1 MIAIESNVGKVLKQ
15 VEALKVEVPRA
26 VRRALEPQK
35 WLPRAREVALAT
47 INGLAEGDERRF
59 TTEFARRVVAGTL
72 GVAVGFYLELNARQQ
87 RAIFGT
93 QQDFFGDT
101 PQALTLIGL
110 TPAGLEDLLLQWVNT
125 PESEGGKRLDER
137 DAGKSD
143 SEIVAHLMQVL
154 FAPGNYEGLEEARQ
168 GLLPHI
174 IAFHQQQLNTFG
186 LKPETVDLWLR
197 AILAAWR
204 DMVRDEIGQRIRAE
218 LKAKKFP

>member
-1 MIAIESNVGKVLKQ
+1 
-15 VEALKVEVPRA
+15 
-26 VRRALEPQK
+26 
-35 WLPRAREVALAT
+35 
-47 INGLAEGDERRF
+47 
-59 TTEFARRVVAGTL
+59 
-72 GVAVGFYLELNARQQ
+72 
-87 RAIFGT
+87 
-93 QQDFFGDT
+93 
-101 PQALTLIGL
+101 
-110 TPAGLEDLLLQWVNT
+110 LLLQWVNT